1 MNRHLS
7 FIIFLILSICSFSQL
22 YCQCNNPSKKV
33 LKLIDKALNSKDN
46 RISIQLFDDALNKG
60 SDNARVYYEYGMYV
74 YNLSLINNQNSV
86 ENIQKSK
93 DMLTKSRDLCNDF
106 HANISFY
113 LGVINYSQGEY
124 TDAIKWFKE
133 FKEFNH
139 SNPDKYPDD
148 YINKVSQVDDV
159 LVELE
164 NNILIKSKVVPYN
177 PKLVDNVST
186 SNNEYFPMISPDN
199 ELMFYTRQLDRSDLG
214 SIRSN
219 VVEEI
224 TFSKRKII
232 NSSFDSGK
240 PLAEPFNNGSVNSYG
255 AATLSV
261 DNKEMIICACKKEK
275 IYGQDYMNCDLY
287 TTTFEISESEN
298 NKFKWSE
305 LKNMGDKINTPNGW
319 EGQPSLSSDGNTLF
333 YVVNRPDSRDNDI
346 YIVRREEN
354 GHWGDARPF
363 NEINTDGKDKSPFIH
378 QDSET
383 LYFVSECSKNRPGLG
398 GLDIFY
404 TRCENGIWSTPKNI
418 GYPINSRSD
427 ELGLFVSI
435 DGQTAYFSSRQSG
448 NWDIYSFELYEDARP
463 KPVAVIKGELK
474 DEYGASVKDA
484 IIEIAYEESGDLN
497 QIKVNGS
504 DGKYAAIVKK
514 NKKEDIMITVKK
526 SGYSFDSRVINR
538 SEFEKNDIVFRDKN
552 LSLKK
557 IKLNESYTINDILF
571 ETNSFELNN
580 LSKFILKGFK
590 RFLDENP
597 TIKVSVQG
605 HTDDI
610 GDYDNNLTL
619 SNDRARIVKDYLIF
633 LGIKEE
639 RLLAKGFGESKPKF
653 ENNSFINRAKNRRT
667 DFVILEM

>member
-1 MNRHLS
+1 MNKFLF
-7 FIIFLILSICSFSQL
+7 FIISLFLSISSFSQL
-22 YCQCNNPSKKV
+22 GSECNNPSKKV
-33 LKLIDKALNSKDN
+33 LKLIDKALYSKNN
-46 RISIQLFDDALNKG
+46 RISIQLFDDALSMEKN
-60 SDNARVYYEYGMYV
+60 NARVYYEYGMYV
-74 YNLSLINNQNSV
+74 YNLSLINNKNSDKY
-86 ENIQKSK
+86 IRKSE
-93 DMLTKSRDLCNDF
+93 DMFLTCKDLCDDF
-106 HANISFY
+106 HVNVSFY
-113 LGVINYSQGEY
+113 LGIINYVKGEY
-124 TDAIKWFKE
+124 RDAIKWFKE

-139 SNPDKYPDD
+139 SDPNKYPND

-164 NNILIKSKVVPYN
+164 NNILIKSKIVPYN

-186 SNNEYFPMISPDN
+186 FNNEYFPMISPDN
-199 ELMFYTRQLDRSDLG
+199 ELIFYTRKLDRSDLG

-219 VVEEI
+219 IVEEI
-224 TFSKRKII
+224 TYSKRKAI

-319 EGQPSLSSDGNTLF
+319 EGQPSLSADGNTLF

-346 YIVRREEN
+346 YIVKREVD
-354 GHWGDARPF
+354 GDWGVPRPF
-363 NEINTDGKDKSPFIH
+363 NEINTDGKDKSPFLH

-383 LYFVSECSKNRPGLG
+383 LYFVSECSKNRPGIG

-404 TRCENGIWSTPKNI
+404 TRYENGSWSNPENI
-418 GYPINSRSD
+418 GYPINSKSD

-435 DGQTAYFSSRQSG
+435 DGNIAYFSSRQSG
-448 NWDIYSFELYEDARP
+448 NWDIYSFDLYEDARP
-463 KPVAVIKGELK
+463 KSVAVIKGELK
-474 DEYGASVKDA
+474 DEYGVPVKDA
-484 IIEIAYEESGDLN
+484 ILEIAYEESSELT

-504 DGKYAAIVKK
+504 DGKFAAIVKT

-526 SGYSFDSRVINR
+526 NGYAFDSRVIDK
-538 SEFEKNDIVFRDKN
+538 SEFEKKDIIFRDKN

-571 ETNSFELNN
+571 ETNSFQLNN
-580 LSKFILKGFK
+580 RSKFILKGFK
-590 RFLDENP
+590 RFLKENP
-597 TIKVSVQG
+597 TVKVSIQG

-610 GDYDNNLTL
+610 GDYLNNLTL
-619 SNDRARIVKDYLIF
+619 SNSRAKIVKEYLII
-633 LGIKEE
+633 LGIEEE

-653 ENNSFINRAKNRRT
+653 ENNSIINRKKNRRT

>member
-1 MNRHLS
+1 
-7 FIIFLILSICSFSQL
+7 
-22 YCQCNNPSKKV
+22 V
-33 LKLIDKALNSKDN
+33 LKLIDKALNSEDN
-46 RISIQLFDDALNKG
+46 RISIQLFDDALIKG

-86 ENIQKSK
+86 ENIRKSK
-93 DMLTKSRDLCNDF
+93 DLLTKSRDLCNDF

-113 LGVINYSQGEY
+113 LGVINYAQGEY

-133 FKEFNH
+133 FKEFKH
-139 SNPDKYPDD
+139 SNLDKYPDD

-159 LVELE
+159 LVEIE
-164 NNILIKSKVVPYN
+164 KNILIKSKVVPYN
-177 PKLVDNVST
+177 PKLVDNVSS

-219 VVEEI
+219 IVEEI
-224 TFSKRKII
+224 TFSKRESI
-232 NSSFDSGK
+232 NSSFDSGQ
-240 PLAEPFNNGSVNSYG
+240 PLTAPFNNSSVSSYG
-255 AATLSV
+255 ASTLSV
-261 DNKEMIICACKKEK
+261 DNKEMIICACIKEK

-287 TTTFEISESEN
+287 TTTYEISESEN

-319 EGQPSLSSDGNTLF
+319 EGQPSLSADGNTLF

-346 YIVRREEN
+346 YIVKRDIN
-354 GHWGDARPF
+354 GDWGVARPF
-363 NEINTDGKDKSPFIH
+363 NEINTDGKDKSPFLH

-383 LYFVSECSKNRPGLG
+383 LYFVSECSKNRPGIG

-404 TRCENGIWSTPKNI
+404 TRYENGSWSSPENI
-418 GYPINSRSD
+418 GYPINSKAD

-435 DGQTAYFSSRQSG
+435 DGNTAYFSSRQTG
-448 NWDIYSFELYEDARP
+448 NWDIYSFELYKDARP
-463 KPVAVIKGELK
+463 KSVAVIKGELK
-474 DEYGASVKDA
+474 DEYGAPAKDA
-484 IIEIAYEESGDLN
+484 ILEISYEESNELT

-504 DGKYAAIVKK
+504 DGKFAAIIKT
-514 NKKEDIMITVKK
+514 NKKEDIMITAKK
-526 SGYSFDSRVINR
+526 HGYAFDSRVIDK
-538 SEFEKNDIVFRDKN
+538 SEFEKKEIVFKDKN

-557 IKLNESYTINDILF
+557 IKLNESYTINDIFF
-571 ETNSFELNN
+571 ETNSFQLNN
-580 LSKFILKGFK
+580 RSKFILKGFK
-590 RFLDENP
+590 RFLKENP
-597 TIKVSVQG
+597 TVKVSIQG

-610 GDYDNNLTL
+610 GDYYNNLTL
-619 SNDRARIVKDYLIF
+619 SNNRAKIVKDYLII
-633 LGIKEE
+633 LGIDEE

-653 ENNSFINRAKNRRT
+653 ENNSTSNRKKNRRT